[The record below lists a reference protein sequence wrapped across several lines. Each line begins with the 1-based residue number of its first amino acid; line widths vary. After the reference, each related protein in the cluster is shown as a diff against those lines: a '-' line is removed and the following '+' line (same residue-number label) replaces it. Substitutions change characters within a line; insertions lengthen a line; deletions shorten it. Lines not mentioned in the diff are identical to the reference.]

1 MGNVQSRKMWAMV
14 EQNLFRALRHVVGV
28 ILSTV
33 YRGWTTGGRGEVC
46 VVMRKCTEGGGQAP
60 IRDWDCQDLYLFSV
74 AFGF

>member
-14 EQNLFRALRHVVGV
+14 EPNLFRALRHVVGV

-33 YRGWTTGGRGEVC
+33 YRGWTTGGRAEVC
-46 VVMRKCTEGGGQAP
+46 VVMRKCTEGAGG
-60 IRDWDCQDLYLFSV
+60 DWDSQYLFHCTV